1 MSVYQL
7 SGLFLWLEDFDADA
21 LAERALPEQ
30 FLEHGLF
37 VGGDKLGEDLEFV
50 EVEFTDLAV
59 ADYGADGDV
68 DGLLRG

>member
-30 FLEHGLF
+30 FL
-37 VGGDKLGEDLEFV
+37 
-50 EVEFTDLAV
+50 
-59 ADYGADGDV
+59 
-68 DGLLRG
+68 